1 MSNRAQIVIAG
12 LALAIASCGGG
23 GNQHAAPTATSTATA
38 AATASRT
45 ASATP
50 TATIPPTAT
59 STRTA
64 TLTATPTRTLTVTA
78 TATVT
83 PTASSSATAVPTD
96 TPSASPTATMTMNPL
111 RLPALH
117 GAPDPDN
124 GGRIVDAE
132 GRDVLLRG
140 VNVNALVD
148 YWQGGQFPVVFPFGD
163 ADADLMA
170 AIGWDT
176 VRLLLSWSRVEPTP
190 GEYDDAYLEEARAAV
205 RRLAARGIYSILD
218 LHQDAW
224 SATLAARPDEQ
235 CIPPAEP
242 ALGWD
247 GAPAWATLDGNM
259 VRCASLGIRELS
271 PAVGTSFANFFDD
284 APGPGGVG
292 IRTRY
297 VAMLAHVAQVLAAE
311 PGVAGYDLMNEPNA
325 IDNTQNAKL
334 SAMYAAAL
342 PAIRAAEAAAGSPPH
357 LVVFEPSALWSLF
370 GNGAPPDF
378 ARDRDVVY
386 APHIYT
392 GGLNSDPLTPAA
404 FEVARDEA
412 KGFGGAPVLS
422 GEWGSDPHR
431 ASDPTDPYFLQ
442 HQTLQ
447 DQFFFGATLWTWRE
461 SCGDPHKQAD
471 YRAGRIPE
479 VWGEFEVDCTSNTI
493 TGVRQDVVDQ
503 LTRAYVRAGP
513 GRLVQSVYTY
523 TTGSFIARGT
533 AAPADAELL
542 AFYPASRYGEP
553 TLITTGLADLRL
565 VLAPS
570 DNLYIVARAV
580 GGDWSLATQ

>member
-1 MSNRAQIVIAG
+1 MTDAHVRSRVAIG
-12 LALAIASCGGG
+12 CLALALASCGGG
-23 GNQHAAPTATSTATA
+23 SHHSAPTTTPTATRTA
-38 AATASRT
+38 T

-50 TATIPPTAT
+50 TPSNTA
-59 STRTA
+59 TRTA
-64 TLTATPTRTLTVTA
+64 TATASHTA
-78 TATVT
+78 TATPSST
-83 PTASSSATAVPTD
+83 PT
-96 TPSASPTATMTMNPL
+96 ASPTATATENPL

-117 GAPDPDN
+117 AAPDADN
-124 GGRIVDAE
+124 GGRIVDDE
-132 GRDVLLRG
+132 GREVLLRG

-176 VRLLLSWSRVEPTP
+176 VRLLLSWSRVEPAP
-190 GEYDDAYLEEARAAV
+190 GVYDDAYLEEVRTAV
-205 RRLAARGIYSILD
+205 RRLAGRGIYSILD

-224 SATLAARPDEQ
+224 SATLAARPDEE

-247 GAPAWATLDGNM
+247 GAPQWATLDGNM
-259 VRCASLGIRELS
+259 PRCASLGIREIN

-284 APGPGGVG
+284 APGPGGIG

-297 VAMLAHVAQVLAAE
+297 VAMLAHVARVLATE

-325 IDNTQNAKL
+325 IDDTQNAKL

-357 LVVFEPSALWSLF
+357 LVLFEPSALWSLF
-370 GNGAPPDF
+370 GYGAPPNF

-392 GGLNSDPLTPAA
+392 GGLNSDPLTAAA
-404 FEVARDEA
+404 FAVARDEA
-412 KGFGGAPVLS
+412 KRFGGAPVFC

-431 ASDPTDPYFLQ
+431 AADPADTYFLV

-447 DQFFFGATLWTWRE
+447 DQFYFGATLWTWRE
-461 SCGDPHKQAD
+461 SCGDPHKQGD
-471 YRAGRIPE
+471 YRAGRIPT
-479 VWGEFEVDCTSNTI
+479 VWGEFEVDCTSNAV
-493 TGVRQDVVDQ
+493 TGIRQDVVNQ
-503 LTRAYVRAGP
+503 LTRAYVRAAP

-523 TTGSFIARGT
+523 TTGAFIARGT
-533 AAPADAELL
+533 AAPVGAELL
-542 AFYPASRYGEP
+542 VFYPASRHGEP
-553 TLITTGLADLRL
+553 TLTSSGLTDLH
-565 VLAPS
+565 VILAPG
-570 DNLYIVARAV
+570 DNLYIVARAM